1 MNCCGDPFV
10 KGGKPKSNSLGAK
23 FLVVAVACDLASCGI
38 LYKEKGVE
46 KPSRVRIEVGHYLFL
61 RMWLLIP

>member
-1 MNCCGDPFV
+1 MNCCGGPFV

-23 FLVVAVACDLASCGI
+23 FQVVTVACNLLVGCGI

-46 KPSRVRIEVGHYLFL
+46 KTSRVRIEVGH
-61 RMWLLIP
+61 